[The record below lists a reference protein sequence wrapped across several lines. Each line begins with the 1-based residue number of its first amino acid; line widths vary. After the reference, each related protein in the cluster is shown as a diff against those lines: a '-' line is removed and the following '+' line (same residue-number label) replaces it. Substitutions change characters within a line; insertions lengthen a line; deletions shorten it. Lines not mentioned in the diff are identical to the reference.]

1 MQKYV
6 NIYKHRHAPE
16 VSTQSYTDTPSV
28 WACTQP
34 HNPIYVWKKENK
46 NSGFFFLKN

>member
-16 VSTQSYTDTPSV
+16 VSTQSYTDTPGV
-28 WACTQP
+28 WAHTQP
-34 HNPIYVWKKENK
+34 HNTSLQSNLC
-46 NSGFFFLKN
+46 LKGGK